1 MKTYTLEKK
10 TTFINKDTKV
20 KVQIIDGTYFAKG
33 EGRAHCADGDDFDE
47 ETGEEIAEIRARLKA
62 FNKFIELY
70 KDDIQKKE
78 KWYKIITTRGKNFT
92 TKIKWFNWLRRTESL
107 DR

>member
-1 MKTYTLEKK
+1 MKTYTIEKK

-20 KVQIIDGTYFAKG
+20 KVQIIDGTYFAEG

-62 FNKFIELY
+62 FNSLIEIYKNVIQEKKNDVKFLQQSKKNLQQRLKQLIE
-70 KDDIQKKE
+70 
-78 KWYKIITTRGKNFT
+78 
-92 TKIKWFNWLRRTESL
+92 
-107 DR
+107 

>member
-20 KVQIIDGTYFAKG
+20 KVQIIDGTYFAEG

-70 KDDIQKKE
+70 KDDIQKKKNDIKSLQQEE
-78 KWYKIITTRGKNFT
+78 KI
-92 TKIKWFNWLRRTESL
+92 LQRRL
-107 DR
+107 NDLID

>member
-20 KVQIIDGTYFAKG
+20 KVQIIDGTYFAEG

-70 KDDIQKKE
+70 KDDIQKKKNDIKSLQQEE
-78 KWYKIITTRGKNFT
+78 KI
-92 TKIKWFNWLRRTESL
+92 LQRRLNDLT
-107 DR
+107 D

>member
-20 KVQIIDGTYFAKG
+20 KVQIIDGTYFAEG
-33 EGRAHCADGDDFDE
+33 EGVAHCADGDDFDE

-62 FNKFIELY
+62 FNKFIGLY
-70 KDDIQKKE
+70 KDDIQKKQNDIKSLQQEE
-78 KWYKIITTRGKNFT
+78 KI
-92 TKIKWFNWLRRTESL
+92 LQRRL
-107 DR
+107 NDLID

>member
-20 KVQIIDGTYFAKG
+20 KVQIIDGTYFAEG

-62 FNKFIELY
+62 FNSFIEIY
-70 KDDIQKKE
+70 KNVIQEKKNDIKSLQQSKK
-78 KWYKIITTRGKNFT
+78 N
-92 TKIKWFNWLRRTESL
+92 LQRRL
-107 DR
+107 NDLID

>member
-20 KVQIIDGTYFAKG
+20 KVQIIDGTYFAEG

-70 KDDIQKKE
+70 KDDIQNKKNDIKSLQQEE
-78 KWYKIITTRGKNFT
+78 KI
-92 TKIKWFNWLRRTESL
+92 LQRRL
-107 DR
+107 NDLID

>member
-1 MKTYTLEKK
+1 MKIYTLEKK

-20 KVQIIDGTYFAKG
+20 KVQIIDGTYFAEG

-62 FNKFIELY
+62 FNSLIEIY
-70 KDDIQKKE
+70 KNVIQEKKNDIKSLEQSKKNLQQRLNDL
-78 KWYKIITTRGKNFT
+78 T
-92 TKIKWFNWLRRTESL
+92 
-107 DR
+107 D